1 MLVSGTRASLLKSD
15 LPDLCLAEFEIA
27 VGYEPPGPHE
37 HDAEVDAFYVLDG
50 ELLTVI
56 EDATHAAGPG
66 TLAAVPPG
74 VRHTFAHP
82 GEGTVRF
89 LSIHTPDS
97 GFADF
102 LRRVSD

>member
-1 MLVSGTRASLLKSD
+1 ML
-15 LPDLCLAEFEIA
+15 
-27 VGYEPPGPHE
+27 
-37 HDAEVDAFYVLDG
+37 
-50 ELLTVI
+50 I
-56 EDATHAAGPG
+56 EDSTRAAGPG

-82 GEGTVRF
+82 GAGTVRF
-89 LSIHTPDS
+89 LNIHAPDS